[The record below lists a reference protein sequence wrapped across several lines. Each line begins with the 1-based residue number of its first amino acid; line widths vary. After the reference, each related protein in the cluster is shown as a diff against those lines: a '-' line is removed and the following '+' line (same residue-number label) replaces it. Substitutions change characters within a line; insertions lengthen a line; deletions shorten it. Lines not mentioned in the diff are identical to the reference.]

1 MNLQDKKIEKHL
13 KSLSNLFNT
22 SQYDLLISKC
32 KKIIKEFPEYVVLYN
47 ILGSAYQ
54 NIGKAGYAKEIFKK
68 GIKMDPN
75 NISIMNNLA
84 NTLKQMGEADNAE
97 NLYQKI
103 IDKNPNYIN
112 AYINYGNL
120 KRDSNN
126 FKAAIELY
134 NKALKLNDK
143 LPIIYYSLS
152 LAYQGIGDFNLAID
166 FANKTLAI
174 EPKFTQADMMISQ
187 ITKYTEKNKH
197 FDQMKI
203 KEDKLV
209 LNENQSVNLSF
220 ALAKAYEDM
229 NRIEESFNYLEK
241 GNKIKR
247 KNLQFN
253 IDQEIKLFTS
263 IKENFKK
270 INFSEFKEKHNL
282 KKNIIF
288 ILGMP
293 RSGTTLVEQI
303 ISSHPHVFGS
313 GELPYLSKIIKDELM
328 ENNELSTKKIENLM
342 KDKLLVNNLREQYYT
357 YLEKFNANEDYLTDK
372 APLNFR
378 WIGLIKILFPNAK
391 IIHCSRNSKDNCLSL
406 YKNLFEG
413 GLNFSYDQKELGTY
427 YNLYSDLMNFWKN
440 LSTNLFFEAAYE
452 NIVNNQEVESKKI
465 IEFCGLVWDPKCLSF
480 YKNKS
485 PIKTMSTAQARQPIY
500 KSSVKSY
507 EKFESFLKTLNTII

>member
-1 MNLQDKKIEKHL
+1 
-13 KSLSNLFNT
+13 
-22 SQYDLLISKC
+22 
-32 KKIIKEFPEYVVLYN
+32 
-47 ILGSAYQ
+47 
-54 NIGKAGYAKEIFKK
+54 
-68 GIKMDPN
+68 
-75 NISIMNNLA
+75 
-84 NTLKQMGEADNAE
+84 
-97 NLYQKI
+97 
-103 IDKNPNYIN
+103 
-112 AYINYGNL
+112 
-120 KRDSNN
+120 
-126 FKAAIELY
+126 
-134 NKALKLNDK
+134 
-143 LPIIYYSLS
+143 
-152 LAYQGIGDFNLAID
+152 
-166 FANKTLAI
+166 
-174 EPKFTQADMMISQ
+174 
-187 ITKYTEKNKH
+187 
-197 FDQMKI
+197 MKI

-328 ENNELSTKKIENLM
+328 ENNELSNKKIENLM
-342 KDKLLVNNLREQYYT
+342 KDKHLVNNLREQYYT